1 MHSLRSIRF
10 AALAAPIALAALMAP
25 GALAAQ
31 DAPVRL
37 AIAAPVAVAD
47 AARDSAIA
55 KLEDFLTDYPNSPL
69 RPNAL
74 FQLGELMVRQ
84 AEEEFTAAMRTQ
96 SADTTQRREGLIKPD
111 YAPAIR
117 IYDELVRRY
126 PNFEQIDAAA
136 YTLGTLYSGDL
147 RYADAAR
154 MFETVTTRESSRFRG
169 EAFFRLGDAYFEL
182 AASQRGTARRA
193 QFARA
198 AAAYEQATQIN
209 PPTSDIYFLA
219 LYKLGWSYYN
229 QATQASQA
237 EYQRAVDVFGRL
249 VAAYDQLSPEQQ
261 SRLGLRGE
269 AIEYM
274 AIAFTQVGGAQ
285 AAQQYFSS
293 RGGVP
298 YQTAVLRRVAT
309 GLRDQGDF
317 PRAVEAFR
325 TLRDQMPNDSS
336 ALSVQR
342 EIVDIYQ
349 NRMIEPDSAQAARL
363 RLIETFAPGS
373 AWAQANPELATQA
386 AQAREEA
393 LRQAGQYALSRAQ
406 TGRDRAR
413 YAEAVQLYTRYM
425 SEFAQADSAQQVNN
439 YYAVAL
445 VGQGEFARAGEQ
457 FARTAFDYPNTNNT
471 LAIEAG
477 RNAIVA
483 YDSALAR
490 NKSDRA
496 TQDAFFATVD
506 RFVGIASPELGQQ
519 ALIQKG
525 RRASE
530 GQRWD
535 VLEQTFRTY
544 VQRYPDDDYTPTAQ
558 KLIGDA
564 LYQQGKYAEAQVQW
578 EAAQSYAASRGR
590 RALADTISTLRT
602 RAAVS
607 FADTLIRQGN
617 YERAAEEVYVAL
629 ADKNPRGERAPGAL
643 RDAIETYL
651 LADSVARQRGDAE
664 ASRRARQRAIELS
677 NRLVTQY
684 PNYQY
689 RNTYQALA
697 IRLTGETGS
706 AEESIRGL
714 QTLLSENQN
723 FPGRADALSRIAFL
737 QDSIGQHSDAA
748 RTYEQFARE
757 FPRDRRAADAQF
769 NAAVTY
775 AEAGDNAAAA
785 TAYSTFISRFPRDE
799 RVANARQ
806 RRLGLLQTAGDT
818 TAVNAEL
825 ATLCSG
831 RVTAELRGPCA
842 ARTGDRYFRQGASLF
857 AEYQQERLVI
867 ANRNTLNARGVTAA
881 SQRKQRL
888 LRQMADVFRRAI
900 ESGDPRSVAAS
911 TYYLGLAQWEYGNFL
926 KNVQLP
932 AELSEQERTAAQQ
945 GAERQAEASF
955 TQAREIWQALVQK
968 ADQEEELRNSEQARP
983 WLDRTRAALEGNVDT
998 NPPTASR
1005 ARATV
1010 EVGA

>member
-1 MHSLRSIRF
+1 MTLLLRTIR
-10 AALAAPIALAALMAP
+10 AALAAAPLALAMPA
-25 GALAAQ
+25 ALAAQ
-31 DAPVRL
+31 DTPVRL
-37 AIAAPVAVAD
+37 ATAARPATAAD

-55 KLEDFLTDYPNSPL
+55 KLEEFLTDYPNSPL

-74 FQLGELMVRQ
+74 FQLGELLVRQ
-84 AEEEFTAAMRTQ
+84 AEEEFTAAMREQ
-96 SADTTQRREGLIKPD
+96 SADTTQRREALIKPN

-117 IYDELVRRY
+117 VYDELVRRY
-126 PNFEQIDAAA
+126 PSFDQIDAAA
-136 YTLGTLYSGDL
+136 YTLGTLYAGDL

-154 MFETVTTRESSRFRG
+154 MFETVTTRNDSRFRP
-169 EAFFRLGDAYFEL
+169 EAFFRLGDAYFEM
-182 AASQRGTARRA
+182 AAGQRGTQRRA
-193 QFARA
+193 LFARA
-198 AAAYEQATQIN
+198 ATAYEQATQIN

-229 QATQASQA
+229 QATQAQQA
-237 EYQRAVDVFGRL
+237 EYQKAVDVFGRL

-261 SRLGLRGE
+261 ARLGLRGE

-298 YQTAVLRRVAT
+298 YQTTVLRRVAT

-317 PRAVEAFR
+317 RRAVEAFQ
-325 TLRDQMPNDSS
+325 TLLAQMPTDSS

-349 NRMIEPDSAQAARL
+349 NRMIEFDSAQAARL
-363 RLIETFAPGS
+363 KLIENFAPGS
-373 AWAQANPELATQA
+373 AWAQANPGLAGQA

-413 YAEAVQLYTRYM
+413 YAEAAQLYARYM
-425 SEFAQADSAQQVNN
+425 SEFAQADSAQQVNT

-445 VGQGEFARAGEQ
+445 QGQGDFAGAGAQ
-457 FARTAFDYPNTNNT
+457 FARSAFDYPNGNPT
-471 LAIEAG
+471 LATEAG

-490 NKSDRA
+490 NKGDRA
-496 TQDAFFATVD
+496 TQDAFFAAVD
-506 RFVGIASPELGQQ
+506 RFVANATPDLAKQ

-530 GQRWD
+530 AERWE
-535 VLEQTFRTY
+535 VLEQTFRGY
-544 VQRYPDDDYTPTAQ
+544 VERFPDDDYTPQAQ

-564 LYQQGKYAEAQVQW
+564 LYKQGRYAEAQVQW
-578 EAAQSYAASRGR
+578 EAAQQYASSRGR
-590 RALADTISTLRT
+590 RALADTITTLRT
-602 RAAVS
+602 RAAAS
-607 FADTLIRQGN
+607 FADTLVRRGE
-617 YERAAEEVYVAL
+617 YERAAEEVYVAY
-629 ADKNPRGERAPGAL
+629 ADKNPRAERAPGAL

-664 ASRRARQRAIELS
+664 ASQRARRRAIELS

-689 RNTYQALA
+689 RSTYQALA
-697 IRLTGETGS
+697 IRLTGETGN

-714 QTLLSENQN
+714 QTLLNENQN
-723 FPGRADALSRIAFL
+723 FPGRADALARIAFL
-737 QDSIGQHSDAA
+737 QDSVGQKAEAA

-757 FPRDRRAADAQF
+757 FPRDKRAADAQF

-785 TAYSTFISRFPRDE
+785 AAYERFLSAFPRDS
-799 RVANARQ
+799 RVADARR
-806 RRLGLLQTAGDT
+806 RRLALLQTAGDT
-818 TAVNAEL
+818 AAANAEL
-825 ATLCSG
+825 ARLCSG
-831 RVTAELRGPCA
+831 RVTEELRGACA
-842 ARTGDRYFRQGASLF
+842 ARTGDRYFRQGAALF
-857 AEYQQERLVI
+857 PEYQQERLVI
-867 ANRNTLNARGVTAA
+867 ANRSALTKAGVAAA

-900 ESGDPRSVAAS
+900 ESGDPRAVAAS
-911 TYYLGLAQWEYGNFL
+911 TYYLGLAQWEYGTFL
-926 KNVQLP
+926 RNVQLP
-932 AELSEQERTAAQQ
+932 EGLSEQERTVAQQ
-945 GAERQAEASF
+945 GAERQGEGSF
-955 TQAREIWQALVQK
+955 TQARETWQALIQK
-968 ADQEEELRNSEQARP
+968 AEQDEALRNSPEARP
-983 WLDRTRAALEGNVDT
+983 WLDRARAALEGNVDT

-1005 ARATV
+1005 ERAGV

>member
-1 MHSLRSIRF
+1 MMLSLRTIR
-10 AALAAPIALAALMAP
+10 AALAAAPLALAVPA
-25 GALAAQ
+25 ALAAQ
-31 DAPVRL
+31 TSPVRL
-37 AIAAPVAVAD
+37 ATSRPVAVAD

-55 KLEDFLTDYPNSPL
+55 KLEDFLSEYPNSPL

-74 FQLGELMVRQ
+74 FQLGELLVRQ
-84 AEEEFTAAMRTQ
+84 AEEEFTAAMRDQ
-96 SADTTQRREGLIKPD
+96 AADTAQRREALIKPD

-117 IYDELVRRY
+117 VYEELVRRY

-136 YTLGTLYSGDL
+136 YTLGTLYAGEL

-154 MFETVTTRESSRFRG
+154 MFEMVAARPDSRFRG
-169 EAFFRLGDAYFEL
+169 EAFFRLGDAYFEM
-182 AASQRGTARRA
+182 AAGQRGTQRRA
-193 QFARA
+193 LFARA

-229 QATQASQA
+229 QATQAQQA
-237 EYQRAVDVFGRL
+237 EYQKAVDVFGRL

-298 YQTAVLRRVAT
+298 YQTTVLRRVAT

-325 TLRDQMPNDSS
+325 TLLEQAPTDSS

-349 NRMIEPDSAQAARL
+349 NRMIEFDSAQAARL
-363 RLIETFAPGS
+363 RLIENFGPGS
-373 AWAQANPELATQA
+373 AWAQANPGLAAQA

-406 TGRDRAR
+406 AGRDRAR
-413 YAEAVQLYTRYM
+413 YAEAAQLYSRYM
-425 SEFAQADSAQQVNN
+425 SEFAQSDSAQQVN
-439 YYAVAL
+439 YYYGAAL
-445 VGQGEFARAGEQ
+445 VGQGEFAQAGEQ
-457 FARTAFDYPNTNNT
+457 FARTAFDYSSGNST
-471 LAIEAG
+471 LALEAG

-483 YDSALAR
+483 YDSALSR
-490 NKSDRA
+490 NRDDRA

-506 RFVGIASPELGQQ
+506 RFVGIAPPEVAQQ

-530 GQRWD
+530 TKRWD
-535 VLEQTFRTY
+535 VLEQTFRNY
-544 VQRYPDDDYTPTAQ
+544 VQRFPDDDYAPQAQ

-578 EAAQSYAASRGR
+578 EAAQQYASTRGR
-590 RALADTISTLRT
+590 RSLADSISTLRT

-629 ADKNPRGERAPGAL
+629 ADKNPRSERAPGAL

-651 LADSVARQRGDAE
+651 LADSAARQRGDAA
-664 ASRRARQRAIELS
+664 ASQQARRRAIELS

-689 RNTYQALA
+689 RSTYQALA
-697 IRLTGETGS
+697 IRLTGETG
-706 AEESIRGL
+706 
-714 QTLLSENQN
+714 
-723 FPGRADALSRIAFL
+723 
-737 QDSIGQHSDAA
+737 
-748 RTYEQFARE
+748 
-757 FPRDRRAADAQF
+757 
-769 NAAVTY
+769 
-775 AEAGDNAAAA
+775 
-785 TAYSTFISRFPRDE
+785 
-799 RVANARQ
+799 
-806 RRLGLLQTAGDT
+806 
-818 TAVNAEL
+818 
-825 ATLCSG
+825 
-831 RVTAELRGPCA
+831 
-842 ARTGDRYFRQGASLF
+842 
-857 AEYQQERLVI
+857 
-867 ANRNTLNARGVTAA
+867 
-881 SQRKQRL
+881 
-888 LRQMADVFRRAI
+888 
-900 ESGDPRSVAAS
+900 
-911 TYYLGLAQWEYGNFL
+911 
-926 KNVQLP
+926 
-932 AELSEQERTAAQQ
+932 
-945 GAERQAEASF
+945 
-955 TQAREIWQALVQK
+955 
-968 ADQEEELRNSEQARP
+968 
-983 WLDRTRAALEGNVDT
+983 
-998 NPPTASR
+998 NP
-1005 ARATV
+1005 
-1010 EVGA
+1010 E